1 MSRLLK
7 RAAIISRLFL
17 AAFLISLS
25 RLLFL
30 FEILAIENLSFKDAW
45 QRVRTPKL
53 GEVNTSF

>member
-1 MSRLLK
+1 MSRLVK

-30 FEILAIENLSFKDAW
+30 FEILAIWNLSFEDAW
-45 QRVRTPKL
+45 QRVRPKL
-53 GEVNTSF
+53 GAK